1 MEWYKIVGYAVM
13 LFHAALGILAF
24 FGPYGTN
31 NIKYLLLFLALYLFV
46 LAQWAILKKCVIT
59 RFENFML
66 EQDANTS
73 TLLAGPIGMI
83 FGEND
88 YVLYC
93 LIPLINGLFAL
104 LKIFWL
110 LNESDPTK
118 YIKSNDIFINPHII
132 SDKVHSEI
140 GASSD
145 EPHTRESP
153 IPD

>member
-1 MEWYKIVGYAVM
+1 MEWNKVIGYAVM

-46 LAQWAILKKCVIT
+46 LVQWAVLRKCVIT

-66 EQDANTS
+66 EQEATTS

-93 LIPLINGLFAL
+93 MIPFMNGLFCLIKIYGL
-104 LKIFWL
+104 LT
-110 LNESDPTK
+110 EDETSQSK
-118 YIKSNDIFINPHII
+118 YIRSNDIYIG
-132 SDKVHSEI
+132 SD
-140 GASSD
+140 
-145 EPHTRESP
+145 
-153 IPD
+153 

>member
-1 MEWYKIVGYAVM
+1 MEWHRIVGYAVM

-46 LAQWAILKKCVIT
+46 LVQWAVLRKCVIT

-66 EQDANTS
+66 EQEATTS
-73 TLLAGPIGMI
+73 TLLAGPIAMI

-93 LIPLINGLFAL
+93 MIPFVNGLFCLIKIYGL
-104 LKIFWL
+104 LT
-110 LNESDPTK
+110 EDEPSQSK
-118 YIKSNDIFINPHII
+118 YIKTNDIYIG
-132 SDKVHSEI
+132 SD
-140 GASSD
+140 
-145 EPHTRESP
+145 
-153 IPD
+153 

>member
-1 MEWYKIVGYAVM
+1 MEWNKVVGYAVM

-46 LAQWAILKKCVIT
+46 LVQWAVLRKCVIT

-66 EQDANTS
+66 EQEATTS

-88 YVLYC
+88 YILYC
-93 LIPLINGLFAL
+93 MIPFMNGLFCLIKIYGL
-104 LKIFWL
+104 LT
-110 LNESDPTK
+110 EDETSQSK
-118 YIKSNDIFINPHII
+118 YIKSNDIYIG
-132 SDKVHSEI
+132 SD
-140 GASSD
+140 
-145 EPHTRESP
+145 
-153 IPD
+153 

>member
-1 MEWYKIVGYAVM
+1 MEWHRIVGYGVM

-46 LAQWAILKKCVIT
+46 LVQWAVLRKCVIT

-66 EQDANTS
+66 EQEATTS

-93 LIPLINGLFAL
+93 MIPFMNGLFCLIKIYGL
-104 LKIFWL
+104 LTEDE
-110 LNESDPTK
+110 NSQSK
-118 YIKSNDIFINPHII
+118 YIKTNDIYIG
-132 SDKVHSEI
+132 SD
-140 GASSD
+140 
-145 EPHTRESP
+145 
-153 IPD
+153 

>member
-1 MEWYKIVGYAVM
+1 MEWHRIVGYTVM

-46 LAQWAILKKCVIT
+46 LVQWAVLRKCVIT

-66 EQDANTS
+66 EQEATTS

-93 LIPLINGLFAL
+93 MIPFMNGLFCL
-104 LKIFWL
+104 LKIYGL
-110 LNESDPTK
+110 LTEDENSQSK
-118 YIKSNDIFINPHII
+118 YIKTNDIYIG
-132 SDKVHSEI
+132 SD
-140 GASSD
+140 
-145 EPHTRESP
+145 
-153 IPD
+153 

>member
-1 MEWYKIVGYAVM
+1 MEWNKVVGYAVM

-66 EQDANTS
+66 EQEATTS

-88 YVLYC
+88 YILYC
-93 LIPLINGLFAL
+93 MIPFMNGLFCLIKIYGL
-104 LKIFWL
+104 LT
-110 LNESDPTK
+110 EDETSQSK
-118 YIKSNDIFINPHII
+118 YIKSNDIYIG
-132 SDKVHSEI
+132 SD
-140 GASSD
+140 
-145 EPHTRESP
+145 
-153 IPD
+153 